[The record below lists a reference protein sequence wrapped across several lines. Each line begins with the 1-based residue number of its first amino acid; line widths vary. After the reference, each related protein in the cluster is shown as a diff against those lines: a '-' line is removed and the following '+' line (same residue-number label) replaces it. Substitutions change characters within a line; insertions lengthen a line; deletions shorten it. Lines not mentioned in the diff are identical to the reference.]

1 MLFDLLALVVLLL
14 HVRLFAM
21 LFLFFF
27 LFHLFL
33 SRLRNNP

>member
-1 MLFDLLALVVLLL
+1 MLFNFLALVVHLL